1 MSNEPWRNRDAAG
14 HGTGHRTGTKADG
27 LVQVRM
33 LAILSAV
40 DAMKISKSHNT
51 LVRTKLQSLT
61 FGHRS
66 DGVPPSGRLP
76 LA

>member
-1 MSNEPWRNRDAAG
+1 MSNEPWWNRDAAG
-14 HGTGHRTGTKADG
+14 HGTGHRTGTEAYG
-27 LVQVRM
+27 SGQVRM
-33 LAILSAV
+33 LAVLSAV
-40 DAMKISKSHNT
+40 DAMKSSKLHNT
-51 LVRTKLQSLT
+51 LVRTKLWSLT